1 MINQERW
8 FKFTLCEQMGHIGC
22 EITRARIWEDKNDV
36 ESRNRALER
45 AFDLIDSTKDD
56 ARLYKRRKELCYLR
70 ELLADKYID
79 AVVYNVSLKD
89 LEKYCLDFA
98 LVANKNK

>member
-1 MINQERW
+1 MINEERW
-8 FKFTLCEQMGHIGC
+8 FKFSLCEQMGHIGS
-22 EITRARIWEDKNDV
+22 EIARARIWQDKNDV
-36 ESRNRALER
+36 ISRNRALER
-45 AFDLIDSTKDD
+45 AFDLIDLTKDD
-56 ARLYKRRKELCYLR
+56 VRLYKRRKELCYLR

-79 AVVYNVSLKD
+79 SAVYDVSWED